1 MEFLSGVVVFMIIWW
16 TVIFAVLP
24 WGNARA
30 EQPISGHDPG
40 APANPRIVRK
50 LVITTGISIVL
61 WAIAMAIIQSD
72 WLSIRDW
79 AQDMPLPG
87 ANDASPPADNSQ

>member
-30 EQPISGHDPG
+30 EQPGAGHEPG

-61 WAIAMAIIQSD
+61 WVIAMAVIQSD
-72 WLSIRDW
+72 LLSIRDW
-79 AQDMPLPG
+79 ARDMPLPG
-87 ANDASPPADNSQ
+87 AAESTSGSQPR

>member
-30 EQPISGHDPG
+30 EQTQAGNEPG
-40 APANPRIVRK
+40 APANPRIVK
-50 LVITTGISIVL
+50 KMLITTGITIVL
-61 WAIAMAIIQSD
+61 WAIAMAVIQSD
-72 WLSIRDW
+72 RLSIRDW
-79 AQDMPLPG
+79 AREMPLPG
-87 ANDASPPADNSQ
+87 ASDGTPPAASGQ